1 MLNTDSTL
9 LILDLDGTIV
19 NSLGFIIQCFQDAV
33 APLVKQAP
41 SDKEIVALFGPSEDE
56 CIARIL
62 RECEKA
68 NTTHRPLAV
77 QDVESSAKRF
87 HAQYRHGVENGAVH
101 LFKGMKEVIEDA
113 HQRDWPIAVFTGKG
127 RVSAI
132 ETVERFNLMNAF
144 RIITTSEDVPAS
156 KPAPDGIVQTMKQLN
171 AQPSQTIMVGDH
183 PADIQAAH
191 SAGVKSVAAL
201 WGAFD
206 KHATLAARPDYAM
219 ETPND
224 LRLFLQQWKMG

>member
-1 MLNTDSTL
+1 MMKANSTL

-19 NSLGFIIQCFQDAV
+19 NSLDFIIKCFQDAV
-33 APLVKQAP
+33 APLLKQIP
-41 SDKEIVALFGPSEDE
+41 TGKSIVASFGPCENE
-56 CIARIL
+56 CIARVL
-62 RECEKA
+62 RASEKD
-68 NTTHRPLAV
+68 NTTLKPLIDEDI
-77 QDVESSAKRF
+77 QSAAIRF
-87 HAQYRHGVENGAVH
+87 HLQYRHGVENGAVH

-113 HQRDWPIAVFTGKG
+113 YLRDWPMAVFTGKG
-127 RVSAI
+127 RASAI
-132 ETVERFNLMNAF
+132 ETLEQFDLLNAF

-156 KPAPDGIVQTMKQLN
+156 KPAPDGIIRTMQALN

-191 SAGVKSVAAL
+191 SAGVRSIAAL

-206 KHATLAARPDYAM
+206 KSATLAARPDHAL